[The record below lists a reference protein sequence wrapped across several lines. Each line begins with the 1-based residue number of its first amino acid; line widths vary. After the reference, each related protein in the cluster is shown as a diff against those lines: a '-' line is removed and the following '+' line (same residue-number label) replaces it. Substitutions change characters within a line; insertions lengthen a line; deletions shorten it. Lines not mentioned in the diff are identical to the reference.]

1 MCNDWIVSRRA
12 GLLTALG
19 AVALGV
25 LAMAPQPSAAET
37 KVFLVST
44 IKTEDPVVF
53 ITIDDGYR
61 FDTEAAAL
69 IRRWNWPITSFV
81 ISAPL
86 RQNFAWFAD
95 LGIRPI
101 FGNHTRRHT
110 FLEGLPFEKQ
120 KKAICDG
127 ADDIER
133 VTGSRAVWL
142 RPPHGAVDDET
153 FRAAAACGMKGVV
166 LWHVSVNGTTIQT
179 VGNQPIRRGDIILLH
194 YRADLGESLTVLKG
208 RLDELGLRAASLDDY
223 LPGPDPIK
231 VPSPGCPV
239 HYTESCLLR
248 ASR

>member
-1 MCNDWIVSRRA
+1 MI
-12 GLLTALG
+12 GLLVALG
-19 AVALGV
+19 AAAVGV
-25 LAMAPQPSAAET
+25 VPTGPRPSAAES

-53 ITIDDGYR
+53 ITIDDGFR
-61 FDTEAAAL
+61 LDPEAAGL

-86 RQNFAWFAD
+86 RQSFTWFAD
-95 LGIRPI
+95 LGIHPV

-110 FLEGLPFEKQ
+110 LLEGLTLEQQ

-127 ADDIER
+127 ADDIEK
-133 VTGSRAVWL
+133 VTGSRPVWL

-166 LWHVSVNGTTIQT
+166 LWHVSVNGTTIST

-194 YRADLGESLTVLKG
+194 YRTDLGASLAALKE
-208 RLDELGLRAASLDDY
+208 RLDEVGLRAASLDDY
-223 LPGPDPIK
+223 LPGPEPIT
-231 VPSPGCPV
+231 VPSAGCPV
-239 HYTESCLLR
+239 HFTESCLLR
-248 ASR
+248 ASS